1 MIKSARTAFGV
12 MLLPMLLTSCAS
24 LPAPESLSSAMGGP
38 EKAVMKTAGDIPPA
52 PQHIWP
58 DISQDLN
65 DRRADGFGLVPM
77 PEMERYLNG
86 LLLKIK
92 TITGTTGWPGS
103 VHITAET
110 SLKAS
115 SSPAGNIFI
124 SIGWLQSAESEDE
137 IFAILSHE
145 YGHIYLNH
153 YAVYDV
159 KNAGDSTAL
168 LAGITWSIVNRN
180 VADHGWNGL
189 DKIAVVQTIGST
201 ILIPAWQRHI
211 EEQADL
217 FGATVS
223 LRCNYSYIHGF
234 KAFLERIDTYDR
246 QAKER
251 DEKLREAQNDA
262 IHAKIRNETLASA
275 AKSPPPPV
283 VASDA
288 AAPLQALAGINDA
301 LSKLNEALIDGQ
313 VNLKQKTFD
322 ATQAVDNAIATG
334 AAVIRDT
341 HPEGA
346 AREDDLSKEVV
357 SLLPARRPAPRIKP
371 WEAAKNQ
378 PETRLILSHY
388 ALIPQIEMLQAQ
400 RRYPL
405 ALKLAQQAAS
415 GPTLN
420 DGMPD
425 FYLGNLMALAHVSGK
440 PTASQIFMRNL
451 ASRERSW
458 KLQMALAHAM
468 LAENRELAQ
477 NYVQQQFA
485 YFGEAPAT
493 WPDVIAF
500 YRDSGDLK
508 RSKDMA
514 TACSLRMPSY
524 RQSCLAMS
532 QTPAEIAEMKTK
544 TNAHAKMIV
553 ENVSKRWFKQ

>member
-1 MIKSARTAFGV
+1 MIRSEYKALGAT
-12 MLLPMLLTSCAS
+12 LLAVVLTSCAG
-24 LPAPESLSSAMGGP
+24 LPAPETLSSAMGGP
-38 EKAVMKTAGDIPPA
+38 QKAVMKAAGDIPPA
-52 PQHIWP
+52 PEHTWP
-58 DISQDLN
+58 DINQDLN

-77 PEMERYLNG
+77 PDMERYLNG
-86 LLLKIK
+86 LLQKIK
-92 TITGTTGWPGS
+92 TVTGTTDWPGS

-115 SSPAGNIFI
+115 SSPAGNIYL

-137 IFAILSHE
+137 IFGLLAHE

-159 KNAGDSTAL
+159 KNAGDSSAL
-168 LAGITWSIVNRN
+168 LAGVTWSIVNRN
-180 VADHGWNGL
+180 ITDHGWNGL

-201 ILIPAWQRHI
+201 VFIPAWQRHI

-246 QAKER
+246 QAKDR
-251 DEKLREAQNDA
+251 DKKLLEAQNEA
-262 IHAKIRNETLASA
+262 IHVQIRKQTLASV

-301 LSKLNEALIDGQ
+301 LRQLNDALIEGQ
-313 VNLKQKTFD
+313 ISLKEKSFD
-322 ATQAVDNAIATG
+322 ATQAIDG
-334 AAVIRDT
+334 ALVAGSAAIRDT

-346 AREDDLSKEVV
+346 AREDDLSKEVA
-357 SLLPARRPAPRIKP
+357 SLLPAKRPAPRIKP
-371 WEAAKNQ
+371 WEAARNQ
-378 PETRLILSHY
+378 PQTKLILAHY

-400 RRYPL
+400 RRYPE

-425 FYLGNLMALAHVSGK
+425 FYLGNLLVLARASGK
-440 PTASQIFMRNL
+440 PTTTQIFMRNL
-451 ASRERSW
+451 SSRERSW
-458 KLQMALAHAM
+458 KLQLALAHLM
-468 LAENRELAQ
+468 LGENRDQAQ
-477 NYVQQQFA
+477 NYLQQQFA

-500 YRDSGDLK
+500 YRDSGDIK

-514 TACSLRMPSY
+514 NICAIKMPSY
-524 RQSCLAMS
+524 RPSCLAMS
-532 QTPAEIAEMKTK
+532 QTPAELAEQKAKIDAHTK
-544 TNAHAKMIV
+544 MVVDNA
-553 ENVSKRWFKQ
+553 SKRWFKQ